1 MSELK
6 QLSRS
11 NDKSLAE
18 FLLMMSLRI
27 GWTGGFRKR
36 LDDIGP
42 NFPPSFLDS
51 LDRLAMAMH
60 PECKRM
66 DTTSGKMRHVHD
78 GQGNEY
84 RGDKALSDAL
94 NLTQQPSQGGSI
106 QSTALAQCDE
116 VQTPM
121 EFTLYRDDRSE
132 SPHPMAQQVRKLPQR
147 DGTRLR
153 QTTGME
159 FDDVPQLNKIYR
171 GHVISITNYGAF
183 IRLHNVRGQVDGL
196 LHISKMVDG
205 PFVVHPSDL
214 LRHKQEI
221 WVKVKEVEG
230 FKIRL
235 SMAEVDQQTGDDLKL
250 QQQQPQRQSQYSSG
264 PTTDALERAVMY
276 SRMNSDAIVSRD
288 NNTMACRDHE
298 EQLLSPPRSSG
309 TTHTTQ
315 SGMSEAAVALEI
327 MAD

>member
-1 MSELK
+1 MNPFLDLPLLYLISDAMSELK

-42 NFPPSFLDS
+42 DFPPSFLDS

-116 VQTPM
+116 
-121 EFTLYRDDRSE
+121 
-132 SPHPMAQQVRKLPQR
+132 KL
-147 DGTRLR
+147 GKFNHLNT
-153 QTTGME
+153 E
-159 FDDVPQLNKIYR
+159 EASQLTSR
-171 GHVISITNYGAF
+171 E
-183 IRLHNVRGQVDGL
+183 L
-196 LHISKMVDG
+196 L
-205 PFVVHPSDL
+205 
-214 LRHKQEI
+214 Q
-221 WVKVKEVEG
+221 
-230 FKIRL
+230 
-235 SMAEVDQQTGDDLKL
+235 A
-250 QQQQPQRQSQYSSG
+250 
-264 PTTDALERAVMY
+264 
-276 SRMNSDAIVSRD
+276 
-288 NNTMACRDHE
+288 
-298 EQLLSPPRSSG
+298 
-309 TTHTTQ
+309 
-315 SGMSEAAVALEI
+315 
-327 MAD
+327 